1 MMRNSMDMEVQN
13 KPGKISIPERS
24 IFSGA
29 KAVEH
34 PDYPHYCDLLRKMN
48 MPFVKGPEDRHN
60 YGRFEKNCNASFL
73 KFHPYPPSVLPNYHS
88 HYPYP
93 PPYGPAYPL
102 FPLRDDMSLG
112 DPCSGF
118 LSPGADADL
127 KPGVGR
133 TIPNLA
139 SFDDV
144 KPQNRVPRPDNG
156 FQTTIKRQTVL
167 LEELQQSRLWNSRK
181 VPDISIRA
189 KLGGWTSPQKVT
201 PLPADDHK
209 RSSLSRILT
218 FDEEATSPDGSEP
231 LAQLGKKYNIK
242 DSFYKSSTQKAFET
256 VPWDKMLRPKL
267 DPEETTVEKPT
278 DCISQCFTLK
288 RYERVPAITQ
298 IVGGLWDRFQTR
310 LFSAPVKPISFVSP
324 SSRSKYI
331 PLYTGHV
338 QSTNADD
345 VDNPFGNI
353 ASVAKPRHSK
363 LLYTDTS
370 RVVNIP
376 GYTGKVHFTATHP
389 TNSNI
394 PSTTPSP
401 DSEMNRILRQEMGV
415 DCFRHQAPLS
425 RMVTTVKPYNPF
437 NRKEKETFDY

>member
-1 MMRNSMDMEVQN
+1 MRNSMDMEVKN
-13 KPGKISIPERS
+13 KPGKISIPERF
-24 IFSGA
+24 ILSGA
-29 KAVEH
+29 KAIEH
-34 PDYPHYCDLLRKMN
+34 PDYPHYCSLLRKMN
-48 MPFVKGPEDRHN
+48 MPSVKGLEDRHN
-60 YGRFEKNCNASFL
+60 YGRFEKKCNPTFL
-73 KFHPYPPSVLPNYHS
+73 KFHPYPPSVLPDYHY

-102 FPLRDDMSLG
+102 FPLRDDVPLG

-118 LSPGADADL
+118 VSAGADADL
-127 KPGVGR
+127 KPGIGR
-133 TIPNLA
+133 TIPNLV
-139 SFDDV
+139 SFSDV
-144 KPQNRVPRPDNG
+144 KPQNRVPRPDKG

-167 LEELQQSRLWNSRK
+167 LEELKQNRRWNSRK

-201 PLPADDHK
+201 PLRVHDHK

-218 FDEEATSPDGSEP
+218 FDDEATCTDDSKP
-231 LAQLGKKYNIK
+231 LVQLDKKYNMK

-256 VPWDKMLRPKL
+256 VPWDKMLPPKL
-267 DPEETTVEKPT
+267 DPEETTVEKAA
-278 DCISQCFTLK
+278 DLISQCFTLK

-298 IVGGLWDRFQTR
+298 MVGGLWDRFQTR
-310 LFSAPVKPISFVSP
+310 LFSAPTKPISFVSP

-345 VDNPFGNI
+345 VDNPYGDI
-353 ASVAKPRHSK
+353 TSVAKPRHSK
-363 LLYTDTS
+363 LLYTNTS
-370 RVVNIP
+370 RAANIP
-376 GYTGKVHFTATHP
+376 GYTGKVHFTGTHA

-401 DSEMNRILRQEMGV
+401 DSEMNRILRQEMG
-415 DCFRHQAPLS
+415 DDRFHHQAPMS
-425 RMVTTVKPYNPF
+425 RMVTTVRPYNPF